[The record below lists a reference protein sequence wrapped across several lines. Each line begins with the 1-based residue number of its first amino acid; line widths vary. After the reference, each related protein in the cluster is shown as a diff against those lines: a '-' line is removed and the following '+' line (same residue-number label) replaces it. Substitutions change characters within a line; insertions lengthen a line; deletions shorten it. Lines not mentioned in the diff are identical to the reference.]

1 MGKKTEYLD
10 AYIRV
15 STASQKKDGNSLV
28 VQQRL
33 AESVAKKLGM
43 ELRIHSEGARS
54 STTQYRDEL
63 AQIKDGIRDK
73 TIKNIWVQDRSRIF
87 RDDLESLLFRKQWAA
102 PYNVVLYEGELPH
115 EINFKNMTPHEEL
128 IYDII
133 SKVQDVENK

>member
-43 ELRIHSEGARS
+43 ELRIHCEGTKS
-54 STTQYRDEL
+54 STNQ
-63 AQIKDGIRDK
+63 
-73 TIKNIWVQDRSRIF
+73 
-87 RDDLESLLFRKQWAA
+87 
-102 PYNVVLYEGELPH
+102 
-115 EINFKNMTPHEEL
+115 
-128 IYDII
+128 
-133 SKVQDVENK
+133 

>member
-15 STASQKKDGNSLV
+15 STTSQKKDGNSLV

-87 RDDLESLLFRKQWAA
+87 RDDLEVCCLESVGGTL
-102 PYNVVLYEGELPH
+102 
-115 EINFKNMTPHEEL
+115 
-128 IYDII
+128 
-133 SKVQDVENK
+133 